1 LIIKTANSV
10 SRTYV
15 IGLAVTHIYGVEVTE
30 ENHNLALLKMD
41 NWLRGDLPAAELAP
55 KIRSSDLKV
64 IGLGVVADG
73 MVSKAPDIS
82 EETRTE
88 MAARGK
94 LPEAGWLH
102 LLPVPA
108 SGSAQIERA
117 DGEAPQPIA

>member
-1 LIIKTANSV
+1 MVIST

-41 NWLRGDLPAAELAP
+41 NWLRGELPAGELAP

-73 MVSKAPDIS
+73 MVSQAPEIS
-82 EETRTE
+82 EETRNE

-94 LPEAGWLH
+94 LPEAGWVQ

-108 SGSAQIERA
+108 SGNSQLKRP
-117 DGEAPQPIA
+117 GEGAPSTNA